1 MARSTTRSRAGRL
14 SRAQRNLA
22 TPAESPLALA
32 LRRICA
38 DLKASGARYA
48 LVGGLAVSARAEP
61 RLTRDVDVAVAVAD
75 DAEAEHLVFA
85 LQARGY
91 TVRSSVEQTRN
102 RRLATVRLIPPV
114 EGGTVVDL
122 LFSTCGIE
130 PEIVDQAEQ
139 LSILP
144 GLVVPVARV
153 EHLIVMKLLSR
164 DDRTRPQDLDDIR
177 ALLVVARARERKR
190 VPDAITLVT
199 ERKFSRR
206 RNLTA
211 AWNAFLRP
219 PVRDQPERRKKRA
232 R

>member
-1 MARSTTRSRAGRL
+1 MARSTTRGRTGRL
-14 SRAQRNLA
+14 PRAKRNLA

-38 DLKASGARYA
+38 DLEASRARYA

-75 DAEAEHLVFA
+75 DAEAERLIFA

-91 TVRSSVEQTRN
+91 VVRSSVEQTRN

-114 EGGTVVDL
+114 AGGTVVDL

-130 PEIVDQAEQ
+130 PEIVDQAER

-177 ALLVVARARERKR
+177 ALLVVARARERQR
-190 VPDAITLVT
+190 VPAAIALLTK
-199 ERKFSRR
+199 RKFSRR

-211 AWNAFLRP
+211 LWNAVLRP
-219 PVRDQPERRKKRA
+219 TVRERGRTKKRA

>member
-1 MARSTTRSRAGRL
+1 MASSTTRRRRRRL
-14 SRAQRNLA
+14 PRTKRHVAA
-22 TPAESPLALA
+22 PAESSLALA
-32 LRRICA
+32 LHRICA

-91 TVRSSVEQTRN
+91 VVRSSVEQTRN
-102 RRLATVRLIPPV
+102 RRLATVRLIPPGK
-114 EGGTVVDL
+114 GGTVVDL

-130 PEIVDQAEQ
+130 PEIVDQAEE

-144 GLVVPVARV
+144 GLVAPVARV

-164 DDRTRPQDLDDIR
+164 DDRARPQDLDDIR
-177 ALLVVARARERKR
+177 ALLVVARARDRAR
-190 VPDAITLVT
+190 VPRAIALVT
-199 ERKFSRR
+199 QRKFSRR
-206 RNLTA
+206 RNL
-211 AWNAFLRP
+211 NALWKAVSRSS
-219 PVRDQPERRKKRA
+219 KRT